1 MNSQQTTH
9 FGYSTV
15 GLEEKPGLVQNLFS
29 DVAGSYDVMNDV
41 MSFGVHRLWKD
52 ALIDWIKPR
61 AGQRFLDLAGGTGDI
76 AFRIARQVQGNQD
89 KITVCDFTP
98 AMLVEGEKR
107 ADQMPGLGPLNW
119 VAGDAMALPFADAA
133 FDVVTM
139 AFGLRNVAT
148 PPKAMAEICR
158 VLRPGGRFFCLE
170 FSKVVLP
177 LLDKAY
183 DAFSFQIIPLMGQV
197 VAGDRASYQYLVE
210 SIRQF
215 PDQDTLADQLRT
227 AGFDRASY
235 RNLSGGIAAIHQGV
249 RI

>member
-1 MNSQQTTH
+1 MSSAETTH
-9 FGYSTV
+9 FGYATV
-15 GLEEKPGLVQNLFS
+15 DLAEKPGLVQTLFS
-29 DVAGSYDVMNDV
+29 DVAGSYDLMNDV

-52 ALIDWIKPR
+52 ALIDWVRPR
-61 AGQRFLDLAGGTGDI
+61 ADQAFLDLAGGTGDI
-76 AFRIARQVQGNQD
+76 AFRLARAAKGQQSG
-89 KITVCDFTP
+89 ITVCDFTP

-107 ADQMPGLGPLNW
+107 AEKQPELGPMSW
-119 VAGDAMALPFADAA
+119 VAGDAMGLPFADKS

-139 AFGLRNVAT
+139 ALGLRNVSVPGDALR
-148 PPKAMAEICR
+148 EVRR

-183 DAFSFQIIPLMGQV
+183 DAFSFHVIPAMGQV

-215 PDQDTLADQLRT
+215 PDQETLRT
-227 AGFDRASY
+227 LMLDAGFDRVQF
-235 RNLSGGIAAIHQGV
+235 RNLSGGIVAIHQGV
-249 RI
+249 RL